1 MYILILNLARNKF
14 SYVNFKYAYLM
25 FEIRIQ
31 RIYHKRREFP
41 NNHKILYNN
50 HEKHTTEHPSKYPK
64 I

>member
-41 NNHKILYNN
+41 NDHKYN
-50 HEKHTTEHPSKYPK
+50 
-64 I
+64 II